1 MAKALRRLA
10 IISGRVAPALLMVVL
25 ITLLMIVPT
34 ILVPQIMSRYGEHL
48 SGLIGVTAITAV
60 FGLLVA
66 MLVQTGLLALQGT
79 LSMRIAT
86 KVSVRLGAA
95 IVHQLLRLPASFH
108 LQRGASS
115 VAQRASLI
123 DSTSSGVSALALTM
137 TAGLITSLI
146 AMVILLIAE
155 PITGLVAIG
164 VALGTGVIVHRTALR
179 AQHEAART
187 ITEKVAVG
195 AATAAVLAQFD
206 SIKASGWED
215 GMIARVVA
223 THNQLL
229 EADQD
234 FGILRLRLG
243 LLPPALT
250 GIGMI
255 GITGVTMLEVVLGQL
270 PPGSVLAV
278 IALTAILIAPVGQ
291 IVDALDQFH
300 LLEASLDQIDEIM
313 EADLEDD
320 YANNGSPAAPASL
333 RGDLLLN
340 DVTFGYNELANP
352 VIKNLTLHLEP
363 GGRVALVGR
372 SGCGKSTIARLVAGL
387 YRPWSGNILID
398 GLPRSQHA
406 PFVLTDG
413 LALVDQDVAIF
424 AGTIRENVTLWD
436 HTIPDIDVLAALAD
450 AQLAEDVA
458 ARPGGLDA
466 LLSEG
471 GSDLS
476 GGQQQRLEIAR
487 ALVRRPALLVMDEA
501 TTALDPQ
508 TERLVDEAIRR
519 RGIACLVVAHRLSTI
534 RDSDQILVLDE
545 GAVVESGTHGELAVE
560 GSLYL
565 RVVESG

>member
-1 MAKALRRLA
+1 M
-10 IISGRVAPALLMVVL
+10 
-25 ITLLMIVPT
+25 
-34 ILVPQIMSRYGEHL
+34 
-48 SGLIGVTAITAV
+48 
-60 FGLLVA
+60 
-66 MLVQTGLLALQGT
+66 
-79 LSMRIAT
+79 
-86 KVSVRLGAA
+86 
-95 IVHQLLRLPASFH
+95 
-108 LQRGASS
+108 
-115 VAQRASLI
+115 AQRASLI

-137 TAGLITSLI
+137 TSGILTSLI
-146 AMVILLIAE
+146 ATVILLIVE
-155 PITGLVAIG
+155 PVTGVVAIG
-164 VALGTGVIVHRTALR
+164 VAIGTGVIVQRTALR
-179 AQHEAART
+179 ARHDAART

-206 SIKASGWED
+206 SIKASGLED

-234 FGILRLRLG
+234 FGVLRLRLG

-255 GITGVTMLEVVLGQL
+255 GITGVTMFQVVLGQL

-291 IVDALDQFH
+291 VVDALDQFH
-300 LLEASLDQIDEIM
+300 LLEASLDQIGEIM

-320 YANNGSPAAPASL
+320 YAGNDAPTAPASL
-333 RGDLLLN
+333 RGDLRLD
-340 DVTFGYNELANP
+340 DVTFGYNELATP
-352 VIKNLTLHLEP
+352 VIKNLMLHLEP
-363 GGRVALVGR
+363 GGRVALVGK

-398 GLPRSQHA
+398 GLTRSQHA
-406 PFVLTDG
+406 PHVLTDAM
-413 LALVDQDVAIF
+413 ALVDQDVAIF

-436 HTIPDIDVLAALAD
+436 DTIPDVDVLAALAD

-458 ARPGGLDA
+458 ARPGGLDGM
-466 LLSEG
+466 LSEG

-501 TTALDPQ
+501 TNALDPQ

-534 RDSDQILVLDE
+534 RDSDQILVLED
-545 GAVVESGTHGELAVE
+545 GRVVESGTHADLAIE